1 MKLSK
6 NTQIL
11 LIVAAIVISIA
22 VVPYLFSGS
31 NRSPENTSAKVEI
44 ILFHG
49 ASQCISCENV
59 GQWTQEVLQTYYG
72 DEVEQ
77 GLITYRDVNAQ
88 TNPVLV
94 MRYNVQYVSLYINGE
109 MYPVAFEYSD
119 NHDAFVGV
127 LRQKI
132 DAELKEHGA

>member
-22 VVPYLFSGS
+22 IVPYFFPEGS
-31 NRSPENTSAKVEI
+31 HSPENAGAKVEI

-49 ASQCISCENV
+49 TSQCISCENV

-88 TNPVLV
+88 TNPELV
-94 MRYNVQYVSLYINGE
+94 MRYNVRYVSLYINGE
-109 MYPVAFEYSD
+109 MYSEAFEYSD
-119 NHDAFVGV
+119 SHDAFVGV

-132 DAELKEHGA
+132 DAELKEHGT